1 MDLVFNIIF
10 AMEAFTKAIAYG
22 FILNKGSYLRESWN

>member
-10 AMEAFTKAIAYG
+10 AMEALTKTIAYG
-22 FILNKGSYLRESWN
+22 FIMNQGSYLRES